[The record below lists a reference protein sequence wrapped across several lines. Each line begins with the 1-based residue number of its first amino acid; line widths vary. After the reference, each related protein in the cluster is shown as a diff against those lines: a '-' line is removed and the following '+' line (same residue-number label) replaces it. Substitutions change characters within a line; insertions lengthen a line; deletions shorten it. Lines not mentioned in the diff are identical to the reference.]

1 MLSETPTVEEAKYF
15 EYVKDFQ
22 IHKCYKTDE
31 GEKGCLDDNG
41 HCKRGYRDGNLR
53 LYAEFDEK
61 GYPLYKR
68 PEEKDLLITP
78 HHRGMLLDWG
88 AHLNLEFCGSTYT
101 ALYLYK
107 YLFKGNKKVKAA
119 FDNTA
124 DVFPGLVFMFL
135 DSVCFCSIMYFCYCL
150 LMRA

>member
-1 MLSETPTVEEAKYF
+1 MLSETSTAEDEKYF
-15 EYVKDFQ
+15 KYVTEFQ
-22 IHKCYKTDE
+22 IHKCYVTDE
-31 GEKGCLDDNG
+31 GDKGCLDSTG
-41 HCKRGYRDGNLR
+41 HCKRGYRDGVNR
-53 LYAEFDEK
+53 DGAEFDDK

-124 DVFPGLVFMFL
+124 DVFPGFSYL
-135 DSVCFCSIMYFCYCL
+135 Y
-150 LMRA
+150 